1 MPVFPGCHPHGIIEV
16 SPINHPYGGIFM
28 SEEKTLEQRVEE
40 LEKTVEKLLK
50 EIKTIKDDLM
60 DVEDKQENL
69 SQRMNKNH
77 LR

>member
-1 MPVFPGCHPHGIIEV
+1 
-16 SPINHPYGGIFM
+16 M

-50 EIKTIKDDLM
+50 EIKTIKVDLL
-60 DVEDKQENL
+60 DIEDKQEDL